1 MKRERRKISN
11 KKIGHV
17 SIGVILVIFLFTV
30 DIKNV
35 VTKVSFLDTLSSN
48 LSFLEGLIDKY
59 KTILGTVLIIMLVI
73 MVGVKYQ
80 ISVSKLSICGIE
92 VRLKNS
98 DKYVINNVKNFLN
111 TKRSLFFINP
121 ENDNYYEVLDSYYET
136 YQLLREQLR
145 YYDQGMTSETY
156 GEINKLIMVLNKFL
170 TSYQT
175 NYRHW
180 YEALPKEDLAQK
192 DIGMV
197 QKEYR
202 YNKEITNGFME
213 INEFMRK
220 FANKHSI
227 DYQKWEN
234 E

>member
-1 MKRERRKISN
+1 MKRKHRKISN
-11 KKIGHV
+11 KKIGYV
-17 SIGVILVIFLFTV
+17 SIGVILVIILFTV
-30 DIKNV
+30 NIKNV
-35 VTKVSFLDTLSSN
+35 VTKVTLLDILSIN
-48 LSFLEGLIDKY
+48 LSFLEELIDKY
-59 KTILGTVLIIMLVI
+59 KTILGTVLIIMFVI

-92 VRLKNS
+92 IRLKNS
-98 DKYVINNVKNFLN
+98 DRYVINNVKIFLN
-111 TKRSLFFINP
+111 TKRSLFFIEP
-121 ENDNYYEVLDSYYET
+121 KKDNYYEVLDSYYET

-156 GEINKLIMVLNKFL
+156 VEINKLIMALNKFL

-180 YEALPKEDLAQK
+180 YEVLPKEYLAQK
-192 DIGMV
+192 DIGKV
-197 QKEYR
+197 QKKYR

-213 INEFMRK
+213 INESMCM
-220 FANKHSI
+220 FADKHSI